1 MEILLFLPLLLIL
14 MYVLLIRPQQQRV
27 RQQQSLLSS
36 IEPGDEVVTVS
47 GIVGHVEAIEDDRVY
62 IEVAPGVTIAM
73 LRQALGR
80 KVEHPADVDDE
91 VDDDVDDE
99 AEDEVGDHELD
110 DHVDHEL
117 DDPELHEERADGS
130 HPDGTEKSGPRRGR
144 RSEEGPEEIAG

>member
-27 RQQQSLLSS
+27 RQQQALVSS

-47 GIVGHVEAIEDDRVY
+47 GIVGHVEAIEEDRVY

-80 KVEHPADVDDE
+80 KVEHPTEEDDALDDSLDDE
-91 VDDDVDDE
+91 PTEHQSPDGGTRRSGRHSDDD
-99 AEDEVGDHELD
+99 
-110 DHVDHEL
+110 
-117 DDPELHEERADGS
+117 
-130 HPDGTEKSGPRRGR
+130 
-144 RSEEGPEEIAG
+144 GPEEIAG

>member
-27 RQQQSLLSS
+27 RQQQSLMSS
-36 IEPGDEVVTVS
+36 IEVGDEVVTVS

-80 KVEHPADVDDE
+80 KVEHPVETDDDLDDELDGDIDGDIDDE
-91 VDDDVDDE
+91 VDE
-99 AEDEVGDHELD
+99 ERD
-110 DHVDHEL
+110 DHSPGQGGQRSGH
-117 DDPELHEERADGS
+117 RRDG
-130 HPDGTEKSGPRRGR
+130 
-144 RSEEGPEEIAG
+144 EGPEEIAG

>member
-27 RQQQSLLSS
+27 RQQQALVSS
-36 IEPGDEVVTVS
+36 IEVGDEVVTVS

-80 KVEHPADVDDE
+80 KVEHPDE
-91 VDDDVDDE
+91 VDDEIDEVDDL
-99 AEDEVGDHELD
+99 DEVGEGDHE
-110 DHVDHEL
+110 
-117 DDPELHEERADGS
+117 S
-130 HPDGTEKSGPRRGR
+130 PDEGAQSSRPRRDKD
-144 RSEEGPEEIAG
+144 GPEEIAG

>member
-27 RQQQSLLSS
+27 RQQQALLSS
-36 IEPGDEVVTVS
+36 IDVGDEVVTVS

-80 KVEHPADVDDE
+80 KVEQPVETDDDE
-91 VDDDVDDE
+91 GEIDAESDDE
-99 AEDEVGDHELD
+99 S
-110 DHVDHEL
+110 
-117 DDPELHEERADGS
+117 PEPGGQRSGHRRDG
-130 HPDGTEKSGPRRGR
+130 
-144 RSEEGPEEIAG
+144 EGPEEIAG

>member
-27 RQQQSLLSS
+27 RQQQALVSS

-47 GIVGHVEAIEDDRVY
+47 GIVGHVEAIEEDRVY

-80 KVEHPADVDDE
+80 KVEHPTEIDDE
-91 VDDDVDDE
+91 VEETDE
-99 AEDEVGDHELD
+99 GDGES
-110 DHVDHEL
+110 
-117 DDPELHEERADGS
+117 PEEGAQS
-130 HPDGTEKSGPRRGR
+130 SGPRRDK
-144 RSEEGPEEIAG
+144 EGPEEIAG

>member
-36 IEPGDEVVTVS
+36 IDVGDEVVTVS
-47 GIVGHVEAIEDDRVY
+47 GIVGIVEAIEDDRVY

-80 KVEHPADVDDE
+80 KVEHPAEPDEELDDE
-91 VDDDVDDE
+91 DLDDDVDDE
-99 AEDEVGDHELD
+99 LDETA
-110 DHVDHEL
+110 
-117 DDPELHEERADGS
+117 HEESDEESPEEGVE
-130 HPDGTEKSGPRRGR
+130 TSGHGRDRRK
-144 RSEEGPEEIAG
+144 EQGPEEIAG

>member
-27 RQQQSLLSS
+27 RQQQALVSS
-36 IEPGDEVVTVS
+36 IEVGDEVVTVS

-80 KVEHPADVDDE
+80 KVEHPTETDDE
-91 VDDDVDDE
+91 LDELDE
-99 AEDEVGDHELD
+99 AGESD
-110 DHVDHEL
+110 
-117 DDPELHEERADGS
+117 DGS
-130 HPDGTEKSGPRRGR
+130 PEEGAPSAGPSRDKD
-144 RSEEGPEEIAG
+144 GPEEIAG